1 MRVATHDGSFHAD
14 DVFAVATLSL
24 VDAALQI
31 VRTRDE
37 DLQASC
43 DLRVDVGW
51 REDAA
56 SGDFDHHQRGGA
68 GERPNGVRYA
78 SFGLVWRHYGERICG
93 GDPDVAE
100 WIDRSL
106 VQGIDAHDN
115 GQRVSAPL
123 IDDLEPMTVSRALTA
138 YNPLWDEDDS
148 PAEGDRR
155 FGEAVAL
162 AGRILARE
170 VAAGAA
176 HARAAALVADAIGRA
191 ADPRLIELDR
201 DLPWHRA
208 VVTGAPE
215 ALFVIYPKTSAW
227 GLRAVPRELGD
238 FANRR
243 DLPAAWAGL
252 SGAGLVAATGV
263 GDAVF
268 CHSARFM
275 AVAGSREGI
284 TALAR
289 LALAAG

>member
-14 DVFAVATLSL
+14 EVFAVATLSL
-24 VDAALQI
+24 VDASLQI

-43 DLRVDVGW
+43 DLRVDVGM
-51 REDAA
+51 RDDAPR
-56 SGDFDHHQRGGA
+56 GDFDHHQRGGA

-93 GDPDVAE
+93 GDPAVAE

-115 GQRVSAPL
+115 GQRASAPL
-123 IDDLEPMTVSRALTA
+123 IDDLEPMTVGRALTA
-138 YNPLWDEDDS
+138 HNPLWDEDDA
-148 PAEGDRR
+148 PAERDRR
-155 FGEAVAL
+155 FADAVAL

-191 ADPRLIELDR
+191 TDPRLIELDR
-201 DLPWHRA
+201 DLPWHQA
-208 VVTGAPE
+208 VVTTAPE
-215 ALFVIYPKTSAW
+215 ALFVIYPKTSGW

-252 SGAGLVAATGV
+252 SDADLVGATGV
-263 GDAVF
+263 EDAVF

-275 AVAGSREGI
+275 AVAVSREGI

-289 LALAAG
+289 LALATR